1 MATKTVLDPIEVM
14 SVKAVGGTKGAKG
27 AFDLLESK
35 LPSIRGRRFYGT
47 YNPWT
52 EEYRACVVKI
62 QGDDASRIGLEEWT
76 IPGGAYLT
84 RKVDDWPSKMAELPK
99 MFDEL
104 AAGQKVDTSRQS
116 LEFYRSDREL
126 VLYLPIV

>member
-1 MATKTVLDPIEVM
+1 MRTNLDPMSVM
-14 SVKAVGGTKGAKG
+14 SVKAVGGTKGAKA

-35 LPSIRGRRFYGT
+35 LPSLRGRRFYGT

-62 QGDDASRIGLEEWT
+62 QGEDASRMGLEEWT

-84 RKVDDWPSKMAELPK
+84 RKVEDWPSKMQQLPQL
-99 MFDEL
+99 FDEL
-104 AAGQKVDTSRQS
+104 ASGQDVDRSRPS
-116 LEFYRSDREL
+116 LEYYRSGQEL
-126 VLYLPIV
+126 LIYLPVV